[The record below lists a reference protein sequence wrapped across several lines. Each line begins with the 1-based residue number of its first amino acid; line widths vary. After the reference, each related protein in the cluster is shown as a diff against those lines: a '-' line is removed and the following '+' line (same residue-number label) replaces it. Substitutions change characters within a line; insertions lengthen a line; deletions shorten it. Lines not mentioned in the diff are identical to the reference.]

1 MNRSVEGINAGVTQA
16 AGLGFGQAVGAGMA
30 LTGRYMGLCRG
41 YKDAHRDEYL
51 REWPRLQAMRA
62 RRDRLLRWVPR
73 VAHGALTKFLD
84 ELAEFER
91 YMESLT
97 EIKWLAS
104 APNLVTTV
112 GKNLALDTVLAGSGY
127 TVTGPYMG
135 IIGAVSYAGV
145 PQAADTMS
153 SHSNWTE
160 GGGANA
166 PTYSG
171 NRATVSWSSAA
182 GGSKSPSSA
191 PVFTFTGTGTA
202 KGVFLALG
210 SGASATKDNTSGTLY
225 SAGLFTGGD
234 QAVVDTN
241 TLTVTY
247 TASA

>member
-1 MNRSVEGINAGVTQA
+1 MNRSNESITAGAAQA
-16 AGLGFGQAVGAGMA
+16 AGLGFAPNVPEGLA
-30 LTGRYMGLCRG
+30 LSGKYTGLCRG
-41 YKDAHRDEYL
+41 YKDVHRAEYL
-51 REWPRLQAMRA
+51 REWPRLQALRA
-62 RRDRLLRWVPR
+62 RRDRLLRWAPR
-73 VAHGALTKFLD
+73 IARGAITKFLD
-84 ELAEFER
+84 ELEAFER

-97 EIKWLAS
+97 EVKWLDI

-160 GGGANA
+160 GGGSNA
-166 PTYSG
+166 PTYTG
-171 NRATVSWSSAA
+171 NRATVSWSSAS

-191 PVFTFTGTGTA
+191 PVFTFSGSGTA

-210 SGASATKDNTSGTLY
+210 AGASATKDNTSGTLY

-234 QAVVDTN
+234 QAVVSTN